1 MEKCCSLRSQLVI
14 QAYYMNL
21 KKGQIVEL
29 AVERIAF
36 GGAGIAKY
44 NGLTVFVKE
53 TMPGDVVEAAFR
65 RIKPNYAEAELVK
78 IVQPSRD
85 RVQPRCPYS
94 GTCGGCQIMYMPY
107 EKQLEFKKQN
117 VIDSFERIGK
127 IYNPPVADIIGSRD
141 IFYYRNKMEFTFGY
155 DEAMNFT
162 FGLHLPERK
171 FDILD
176 VHECYLQS
184 ELSAKIVN
192 AVRDFMK
199 ARGWLPFKYSNGE
212 GFLKALYI
220 RDGKRTGEVM
230 INLVTSDQMPADAE
244 EGIKKF
250 MELIRQFK
258 EVVSIYWTQVISR
271 RGVRKQFK
279 ETLLH
284 GKPAI
289 VEKMILQN
297 GDEMSFVI
305 APQAFFQVNTFQA
318 EILYSQVVKLALQKP
333 QNVIFDLFCGTG
345 TIGLFLAKHAEQVV
359 GIELNEEAVKSAR
372 ENASRN
378 AIFNIDFYTGE
389 VNKVLSAVRQRP
401 SLVVV
406 DPPRIGLNEK
416 LIAKISDFGANQL
429 IYVSCNPATLARD
442 CAWLK
447 AYGFAVKQI
456 QPVDMF
462 PHSFHI
468 ENVCLLE
475 RF

>member
-1 MEKCCSLRSQLVI
+1 MQ
-14 QAYYMNL
+14 L
-21 KKGQIVEL
+21 KKGQVVEL
-29 AVERIAF
+29 VVERIAF

-44 NGLTVFVKE
+44 NGMTVFVKE
-53 TMPGDVVEAAFR
+53 TMPGDQVQAAFT
-65 RIKPNYAEAELVK
+65 RIKPNYAEAELKK
-78 IVQPSRD
+78 IVSPSKD

-107 EKQLEFKKQN
+107 EKQLEFKKQH
-117 VIDSFERIGK
+117 VIDAFERIGK

-155 DEAMNFT
+155 DKAMNFT
-162 FGLHLPERK
+162 LGLHLPDRK

-176 VHECYLQS
+176 IHECYLQS

-199 ARGWLPFKYSNGE
+199 VRRWLPFKYSNGE

-230 INLVTSDQMPADAE
+230 VNLVTSDQLPGGAE
-244 EGIKKF
+244 EGMQKF
-250 MELIRQFK
+250 VKLMEQFK
-258 EVVSIYWTQVISR
+258 EVVSIYWTQVISK
-271 RGVRKQFK
+271 RGARKQFK
-279 ETLLH
+279 ETLLY

-289 VEKMILQN
+289 TEKMILEN
-297 GDEMSFVI
+297 GDEMSFAI
-305 APQAFFQVNTFQA
+305 APRAFFQVNTCQA
-318 EILYSQVVKLALQKP
+318 ETLYSQVVKMALQKP
-333 QNVIFDLFCGTG
+333 QNTVLDLFCGTG
-345 TIGLFLAKHAEQVV
+345 TIGLFLAKYVEQVIGV
-359 GIELNEEAVKSAR
+359 EMNEEAVKSAV
-372 ENASRN
+372 ENARSN

-389 VNKVLSAVRQRP
+389 VCEVLSSLRHKP

-406 DPPRIGLNEK
+406 DPPRAGLTDD
-416 LIAKISDFGANQL
+416 LIHKISDFGANQ
-429 IYVSCNPATLARD
+429 IVYVSCNPATLARD

-447 AYGFAVKQI
+447 DYGFKVCQV